1 MASTMKAAVVEKP
14 GTLVIKQVPI
24 PQISDNEVLI
34 KVKYTGICGTD
45 WSIFTG
51 KYSAD
56 KLPLIPGH
64 EFSGVVEKVGSKARG
79 IREGDRV
86 TADINMSCGTCFYC
100 RQGQKLMCRE
110 FHQLGIHV
118 DGTYA
123 EYVKAPF
130 DQVHRLPDNMSFLA
144 GAFIEPVS
152 CVIHSSKA
160 AKVTHGSSVA
170 VIGCGLGVLHGVMA
184 RLRGAA
190 PVIVIGDNASRLA
203 IAMEMGVDVTINIKD
218 GKDPVAEVKKLTEG
232 RGADFVVEAVGTPRT
247 YEQAFEMVRPGGTIA
262 AFGICGTEDTI
273 KVRPFDLVLG
283 EKTVVGSCAGVG
295 TDWTDAM
302 ALISNGHVKPER
314 LFSMIVPVEEL
325 QSALEQLRSDPNLFK
340 VFVSTEIS
348 KREILAKQETY

>member
-1 MASTMKAAVVEKP
+1 MAKTMKAAVVEKP
-14 GTLVIKQVPI
+14 NQLVIKQVPVPEI
-24 PQISDNEVLI
+24 ADEEVLI

-45 WSIFTG
+45 WSIYTG

-56 KLPLIPGH
+56 KLPLIAGH
-64 EFSGVVEKVGSKARG
+64 EFSGTITQVGKKAKG
-79 IREGDRV
+79 LKEGDRV

-100 RQGQKLMCRE
+100 RQGQKLMCRD

-130 DQVHRLPDNMSFLA
+130 DQVHVLPDTLDFLS
-144 GAFIEPVS
+144 GAFVEPVS

-170 VIGCGLGVLHGVMA
+170 VIGCGLGVLHGLMA

-190 PVIVIGDNASRLA
+190 PVIVIGDNPQRLA
-203 IAMEMGVDVTINIKD
+203 IAKGFGVDVTIDLNER
-218 GKDPVAEVKKLTEG
+218 KDPVAEVKKLTGG
-232 RGADFVVEAVGTPRT
+232 RGADFVVEAVGTPQT
-247 YEQAFEMVRPGGTIA
+247 YAQALEMVRPGGTIA
-262 AFGICGTEDTI
+262 AFGICAPEDTI
-273 KVRPFDLVLG
+273 TVRPFDLVLG

-302 ALISNGHVKPER
+302 ALLAHGHIDPR
-314 LFSMIVPVEEL
+314 PMFSMVVPVEEL
-325 QSALEQLRSDPNLFK
+325 EAALKELRSDPKLIK
-340 VFVSTEIS
+340 VFVSSEIS
-348 KREILAKQETY
+348 RREVLS

>member
-1 MASTMKAAVVEKP
+1 MAKMMKAAVIEKP
-14 GTLVIKQVPI
+14 NQLVIKQVPVPEI
-24 PQISDNEVLI
+24 ADNEVLI

-45 WSIFTG
+45 WSIYTG

-56 KLPLIPGH
+56 KLPLIAGH
-64 EFSGVVEKVGSKARG
+64 EFSGTIAQVGKKSRG
-79 IREGDRV
+79 LKEGDRV

-100 RQGQKLMCRE
+100 RQGQKLMCRD

-123 EYVKAPF
+123 DYVKAPF
-130 DQVHRLPDNMSFLA
+130 DQVHVLPDTLDFLA

-160 AKVTHGSSVA
+160 ARVTHGSSVA
-170 VIGCGLGVLHGVMA
+170 VIGSGLGVLHGLLA

-190 PVIVIGDNASRLA
+190 PVIVIGDNAKRLA
-203 IAMEMGVDVTINIKD
+203 IAKEFGVDVTINIKD
-218 GKDPVAEVKKLTEG
+218 GKDPVAEVKRLTAG
-232 RGADFVVEAVGTPRT
+232 RGADFVVEAVGTPKT

-262 AFGICGTEDTI
+262 AFGICAGDDTI

-283 EKTVVGSCAGVG
+283 EKTIVGSCAGVG

-302 ALISNGHVKPER
+302 ALLAHGHIKPQPM
-314 LFSMIVPVEEL
+314 FSMIVPVEEL
-325 QSALEQLRSDPNLFK
+325 EAALKQLRTDPDLIK

-348 KREILAKQETY
+348 KREILSR

>member
-1 MASTMKAAVVEKP
+1 MARTMKAAVVEKP
-14 GTLVIKQVPI
+14 GVLTIKQVPV
-24 PQISDNEVLI
+24 PEFNDDEVLI

-64 EFSGVVEKVGSKARG
+64 EFSGTVAQVGRRARG
-79 IREGDRV
+79 LKEGDRV

-100 RQGQKLMCRE
+100 RKGQKLMCRD

-123 EYVKAPF
+123 QYVKAPF
-130 DQVHRLPDNMSFLA
+130 EQVHKLPDNLDFLA

-160 AKVTHGSSVA
+160 ARVTHGSSVA
-170 VIGCGLGVLHGVMA
+170 VIGCGLGVLHGALA
-184 RLRGAA
+184 RYRGAA
-190 PVIVIGDNASRLA
+190 PVIVIGDNAKRLA
-203 IAMEMGVDVTINIKD
+203 VAKEMGADFVLNVHEI
-218 GKDPVAEVKKLTEG
+218 KDPVAEVKKLTEG
-232 RGADFVVEAVGTPRT
+232 RGADFVVEAVGTPKT

-262 AFGICGTEDTI
+262 AFGICAGEDTI

-302 ALISNGHVKPER
+302 ALLAYGHIKPQS
-314 LFSMIVPVEEL
+314 LFSMIVPLEEL
-325 QSALEQLRSDPNLFK
+325 EAALRQLRTDPNLLK
-340 VFVSTEIS
+340 VFVASDIS
-348 KREILAKQETY
+348 KREILSK